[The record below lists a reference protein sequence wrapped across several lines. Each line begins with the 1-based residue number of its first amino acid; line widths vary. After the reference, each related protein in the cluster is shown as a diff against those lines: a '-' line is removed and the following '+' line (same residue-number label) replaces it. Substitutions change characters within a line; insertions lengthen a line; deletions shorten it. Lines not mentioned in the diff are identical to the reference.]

1 MKTIRTFR
9 LGRWLPV
16 VLLAWMGVFWGGL
29 SLVEYR
35 LWEDRIYSH
44 GAAEVREELARLQR
58 AMGQQLLKA
67 NRGAAEQALTWAA
80 ARPPFAA
87 LATLD
92 DAGTVL
98 LASQLAW
105 KGREAGQVLLNF
117 DPADFAALRGKSAP
131 IVHPS
136 GDGGRIVG
144 YAPIDIGEEGALRS
158 LRQGAIFIDYDLRFE
173 RAEFWRGLLHKS
185 AVFGIASLFMA
196 GLMLW
201 LLRKLVTEPLERLAE
216 AARRIE
222 AGESGSDSGLV
233 GPGELADLGR
243 AFDRMSRTLLRNL
256 EALRERERNLNITLR
271 SIGDGVVA
279 TDREGRIQRINAVGE
294 ILTGWPES
302 EASGRPI
309 GEVFRIVDGRSR
321 EPADNPVARVF
332 VTRAPVELGNNI
344 VLISRDGQECQIA
357 DSAAPILDEHG
368 EMQGAVLVFRD
379 VTPEYRFRE
388 ALKFKQYGIDH
399 TLDSILWMN
408 AEGRL
413 LDVNRGACR
422 MLGYDRDELLKM
434 ALGDIDPN
442 RTATSWARHWAELRE
457 HFHATFETVHRR
469 KDGQLMPVEV
479 TDNYLVY
486 EGREYNC
493 AVVRDLTDRRRME
506 QALRAESL
514 RNALLLKTA
523 SDGIHILDETGRVVQ
538 ASDAFC
544 RMLGYAREDV
554 IGMHAADWDAQ
565 WTHREIDARIRAPL
579 DGSAVF
585 ETRHRRRDGSVFDA
599 EVSVTS
605 VVIGDQRL
613 LYCASRDI
621 SERKAAER
629 ALRESEARFRELS
642 DAAPVLIW
650 MSGLDK
656 TCDYFNRGWLEFTG
670 RTLAEEQGDG
680 WAEGVHPDDKARCL
694 ETYARSFDAREP
706 FRMEYRLRRHD
717 GEYRWL
723 LDTGRPRFDGQG
735 DFLGFIG
742 SCIDITEMKQAEL
755 ELRLAAS
762 AFETN
767 EAIVITD
774 AAGVIQRANQ
784 AYCRTTGYSREEAIG
799 RKPSIAK
806 SGLHDKAFYRAL
818 WRTLLRDGF
827 WQGEVWNRRKSG
839 EIYPEWLSITAV
851 KDKDGGITHY
861 VGSFIDI
868 SRQKAAEEQIR
879 QLAYYDTL
887 TGLPNR
893 RLLYDRLQRIF
904 TAAARFNQYG
914 ALLFID
920 VDNFKML
927 NDTAGHDVG
936 DQLLVQLGERLSR
949 IVRAEDIVARLGG
962 DEFVI
967 VLQHLGADEL
977 DAATRAEQVARK
989 IITATSEPRM
999 LAGREHHITLSIG
1012 VALFRG
1018 DEERPESF
1026 LKRADAAMY
1035 QAKAAGRNTVC
1046 FFDPKMAAAM
1056 EARIALLAEL
1066 HKAYAAGQFHLHC
1079 QPLVDDGGRFAGG
1092 EILLRWEHPERG
1104 WIEPSE
1110 FIPLAEESGLITE
1123 IGTWVLDGTCDLIRR
1138 WEDAGWLA
1146 PDFFLAV
1153 NISPRQFRQPDFAEI
1168 VRAAVARA
1176 GVAARRLK
1184 LEITEGVLISKL
1196 DDTAATLSDLRAA
1209 GVRFSLDDFG
1219 TGYSSLSYLQRL
1231 PLDQI
1236 KIDRSFVRNLSE
1248 DANDAAIVK
1257 AIISMGHSL
1266 GLEVVAEGVETR
1278 AQFEFLKEH
1287 GCHLFQGYLFGQPVE
1302 TESLERDLRAALAG
1316 GAGFLPPA
1324 ISNSHNPFSQ
1334 SEASHVGL

>member
-1 MKTIRTFR
+1 MKTIRTLR

-16 VLLAWMGVFWGGL
+16 LLLAWMGMFWGVL

-35 LWEDRIYSH
+35 LWEGRIYSH

-58 AMGQQLLKA
+58 AMGHQLLKA
-67 NRGAAEQALTWAA
+67 DRGAAEQALTWTA

-87 LATLD
+87 LVALD

-98 LASQLAW
+98 LATQFAW
-105 KGREAGQVLLNF
+105 KGREAGQVLPNF
-117 DPADFAALRGKSAP
+117 DPSDLAALRGKGAP
-131 IVHPS
+131 IVRPT
-136 GDGGRIVG
+136 GDGGHIVG
-144 YAPIDIGEEGALRS
+144 YALIDLGEEGALRS

-173 RAEFWRGLLHKS
+173 RAEFWRGLVRKG
-185 AVFGIASLFMA
+185 AVFGIASLA
-196 GLMLW
+196 MLALILG
-201 LLRKLVTEPLERLAE
+201 LLRKLVTEPLDCLAE

-222 AGESGSDSGLV
+222 AGESGSDAGLA
-233 GPGELADLGR
+233 GQSELADLGR
-243 AFDRMSRTLLRNL
+243 AFERMSRTLLQNL
-256 EALRERERNLNITLR
+256 EALRERERNLDITLR
-271 SIGDGVVA
+271 SIGDAVIA
-279 TDREGRIQRINAVGE
+279 TDREGCIRRINTVGE
-294 ILTGWPES
+294 ALTGWSES
-302 EASGRPI
+302 EALSRPI
-309 GEVFRIVDGRSR
+309 EEVFRIVDGHSR

-332 VTRAPVELGNNI
+332 ATRAPVELGNNI
-344 VLISRDGQECQIA
+344 VLVSRDGRECQIA
-357 DSAAPILDEHG
+357 DSAAPILDERG

-379 VTPEYRFRE
+379 VTPEYLFRE

-408 AEGRL
+408 ADGRL
-413 LDVNRGACR
+413 LDANRGASR
-422 MLGYDRDELLKM
+422 MLGYSRDELLEM
-434 ALGDIDPN
+434 ALSDIDPN
-442 RTATSWARHWAELRE
+442 RTAKSWARHWAELRE
-457 HFHATFETVHRR
+457 HSHATFETVHRSKNGR
-469 KDGQLMPVEV
+469 LIPVEV

-523 SDGIHILDETGRVVQ
+523 SDGIHILDEADQVVQ

-544 RMLGYAREDV
+544 RMLGHARAEV
-554 IGMHAADWDAQ
+554 IGMHVADWDAQ
-565 WTHREIDARIRAPL
+565 WTRPEIDAKVREL
-579 DGSAVF
+579 LTGSAVF
-585 ETRHRRRDGSVFDA
+585 ETRHRRKDGSVFDV
-599 EVSVTS
+599 EVSVTG
-605 VVIGDQRL
+605 VVIGEQRL

-656 TCDYFNRGWLEFTG
+656 ACDYFNRGWLEFTG
-670 RTLAEEQGDG
+670 RRLEQEQGDG
-680 WAEGVHPDDKARCL
+680 WAEGVHPDDLAHCL
-694 ETYARSFDAREP
+694 EIYTRSFDAHQP

-723 LDTGRPRFDGQG
+723 LDSGRPRFDGQG
-735 DFLGFIG
+735 CFLGFIG

-762 AFETN
+762 TFETN

-774 AAGVIQRANQ
+774 ADGIIQRANQ

-799 RKPSIAK
+799 RKPGIAK
-806 SGLHDKAFYRAL
+806 SGLHDEAFYRTL
-818 WRTLLRDGF
+818 WRNLARDGF

-851 KDKDGGITHY
+851 KDQAGGITHY

-904 TAAARFNQYG
+904 TAAARFHQYG

-936 DQLLVQLGERLSR
+936 DQLLAQLGETLARM
-949 IVRAEDIVARLGG
+949 VRAEDTVARLGG

-989 IITATSEPRM
+989 VIAAVSEPRM
-999 LAGREHHITLSIG
+999 LAGREHHVTLSIG

-1026 LKRADAAMY
+1026 LKRADTAMY

-1056 EARIALLAEL
+1056 EARVALLAEL
-1066 HKAYAAGQFHLHC
+1066 RKAYAAGQFHLHC
-1079 QPLVDDGGRFAGG
+1079 QPLVDGEGQFAGG

-1123 IGTWVLDGTCDLIRR
+1123 IGSWVLGGACGLIRR
-1138 WEDAGWLA
+1138 WEDAGWLV
-1146 PDFFLAV
+1146 PNFFLAV
-1153 NISPRQFRQPDFAEI
+1153 NISPRQFRQPDFAE
-1168 VRAAVARA
+1168 VVLAAVART

-1184 LEITEGVLISKL
+1184 LEITEGMLISKL

-1236 KIDRSFVRNLSE
+1236 KIDRSFVRDLSE

-1257 AIISMGHSL
+1257 AIISMGRSL

-1278 AQFEFLKEH
+1278 AQFEFLKAH

-1302 TESLERDLRAALAG
+1302 AERLEPGLRAAAQAG
-1316 GAGFLPPA
+1316 RVGSPPPA
-1324 ISNSHNPFSQ
+1324 ASNKP
-1334 SEASHVGL
+1334 